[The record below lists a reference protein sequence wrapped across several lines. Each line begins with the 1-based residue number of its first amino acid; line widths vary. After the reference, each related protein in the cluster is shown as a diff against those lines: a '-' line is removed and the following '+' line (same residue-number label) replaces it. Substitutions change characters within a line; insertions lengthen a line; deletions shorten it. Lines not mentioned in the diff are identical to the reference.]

1 MFKKEY
7 LSSYLKW
14 GVISAVG
21 FSIPMLIFLTQK
33 DYAATWWLFVGNGL
47 FLIAIAMYMLAFNKS
62 QNENASTQTMLA
74 AGHVATIFGII
85 ISCIVALILIFVFV
99 PDIFSSGTSES
110 ALPDAPAQTGTGKT
124 HGLIFFLFMNATIG
138 NFCGGSF
145 ASIII
150 PYTARKNQTKDKK
163 TEVLNN

>member
-7 LSSYLKW
+7 LSSYLRW
-14 GVISAVG
+14 GIISAVA
-21 FSIPMLIFLTQK
+21 FCIPMVIFLTQK
-33 DYAATWWLFVGNGL
+33 DYAATWWLFVGNAL
-47 FLIAIAMYMLAFNKS
+47 FLVVIAMYMLAFNKG

-74 AGHVATIFGII
+74 VGHTATVVGILV
-85 ISCIVALILIFVFV
+85 SCIVALILLFVFV